1 MARNSAAKIIV
12 GYHTGEPNEVTPD
25 RPPLRILMT
34 FSTSDPATFADD
46 NQPNRNADT
55 VL

>member
-1 MARNSAAKIIV
+1 MARYSASNIIV

-34 FSTSDPATFADD
+34 SSTSDPATLADD

-55 VL
+55 GL

>member
-1 MARNSAAKIIV
+1 MAGYSASKITV

-34 FSTSDPATFADD
+34 SSTSDPATFADD

-55 VL
+55 GL